1 MLPEKFTERM
11 KRILSDDFSTYENA
25 VRSERQTGLRV
36 NTVKCENCETL
47 EEKLPFDCEKIE
59 YAPDSFY
66 FEYEKP
72 GNLPLHHAGAFYVQE
87 PSAMAPVS
95 ALEGL
100 LPEGIKILD
109 SCASPGGK
117 TSQAVC
123 FCHDKN
129 IVFSNEIVPSRCKT
143 LVGNIERQ
151 GFKNSVILNADTAYL
166 AKEFYGEF
174 ALVICDAPCSGEGMF
189 RKSSQAVDEWSLEN
203 VELCAR
209 RQKEILDNL
218 SLCVCQGGYLLY
230 STCTFS
236 PEENEMNVSYFL
248 KNHPGFSLCEMP
260 DKFNDCT
267 VCGIEEYCDGF
278 DCKNVR
284 RFYPHTGR
292 GEGQFF
298 ALFKKDGELLPS
310 VAFSYTD
317 GSRKPDKNE
326 QKAIDEFLKST
337 IGKVPENIRIYGE
350 NILILPDGL
359 KVPQKKVFSCGVK
372 LGEYKNGRIIP
383 HHHFFSAFGKEFLNK
398 IDLPCGS
405 QECIKYLKGEGFE
418 VNSENGWCAVC
429 TEGMPMGGGKVV
441 NGYLKNH
448 YPKGLRLMGD

>member
-1 MLPEKFTERM
+1 MLPEKFSERM
-11 KRILSDDFSTYENA
+11 KKILSEDYISYENA
-25 VRSERQTGLRV
+25 VVGIRQTGLRV
-36 NTVKCENCETL
+36 NTVKCENPKAVI
-47 EEKLPFDCEKIE
+47 EKLPFDCETIG
-59 YAPDSFY
+59 YASDCYY
-66 FEYEKP
+66 FEFEKP

-100 LPEGIKILD
+100 LPNGIKILD

-151 GFKNSVILNADTAYL
+151 GFKNSVVLNGDTAYL
-166 AKEFYGEF
+166 SKEFKGEF

-189 RKSSQAVDEWSLEN
+189 RKSREALSEWSPEN
-203 VELCAR
+203 VSLCAQ

-218 SLCVCQGGYLLY
+218 SSCVCDGGYLLY

-248 KNHPGFSLCEMP
+248 KKHPDFSLCEIS
-260 DKFNDCT
+260 DKFDNCT
-267 VCGIEEYCDGF
+267 VCGIKEYCDGF
-278 DCKNVR
+278 DYKNVR

-298 ALFKKDGELLPS
+298 AIFKKDGELLPS
-310 VAFSYTD
+310 TVFSYAD

-337 IGKVPENIRIYGE
+337 IGKIPENIRIYGE

-359 KVPQKKVFSCGVK
+359 KIPAKKVFSCGVK

-383 HHHFFSAFGKEFLNK
+383 HHHFFSAFGKEFKNK
-398 IDLPCGS
+398 VDLSCNS
-405 QECIKYLKGEGFE
+405 AECLKYLKGEGFD
-418 VNSENGWCAVC
+418 VCCENGWCSVC
-429 TEGMPMGGGKVV
+429 IEGIPAGGGKVV